1 MEKEGTMQIPL
12 QISFRNMDPS
22 PAIEARIREKAAKL
36 ERFHDRIIGC
46 IVVVEAPHRHHHK
59 GKLYNVRID
68 ITLPGKDVVVDRA
81 KPLDHAHEDVYVAIR
96 DAFDAAARRLEDQA
110 RKMRGSVKGHAAP
123 SHGKI
128 ENLFGDY
135 GFITTAE
142 GDEVYFHRNSVVG
155 VNFDTLE
162 VGNEVSLVV
171 AEEEGENG
179 LQAST
184 VKPVGKHH
192 IVE

>member
-1 MEKEGTMQIPL
+1 MQIPL
-12 QISFRNMDPS
+12 QVSFRNMDPS
-22 PAIEARIREKAAKL
+22 PAVEARIREKAAKL

-46 IVVVEAPHRHHHK
+46 TVVVEAPHRHHYK
-59 GKLYNVRID
+59 GKLYNVRIE
-68 ITLPGKDVVVDRA
+68 ISVPGKNVVIDRA
-81 KPLDHAHEDVYVAIR
+81 KPIDPAHEDVYVAIR
-96 DAFDAAARRLEDQA
+96 DAFDAAVRRIEDQA
-110 RKMRGSVKGHAAP
+110 KKMRGSVKSHAAP
-123 SHGKI
+123 SHGEI

-135 GFITTAE
+135 GFITTAD
-142 GDEVYFHRNSVVG
+142 GDEIYFHRNSVVG

-171 AEEEGENG
+171 ADKEGEKG

-184 VKPVGKHH
+184 VKAVGKHH